1 MPRRIANQPLFLIL
15 AGIGAAAMFV
25 PAFHALANERH
36 HEARAFFY
44 SGLLGLII
52 VTLISVAR
60 ATVPRRYREMGNL
73 AALFAAFA
81 FLPLMLAVPFYEALR
96 NTTFLNA
103 YAEMVSALTTTG
115 MPHFEPD
122 RLSGTL
128 HLWRAM
134 VGWMGGLLVWTS
146 AAAILAPLSLGG
158 FEVTA
163 TAEPGQGERLSQ
175 FSLVDPQT
183 RIIRVGKRL
192 IPIYTGLTAVL
203 WLLLVV
209 LGEDALIAACHAM
222 STLSTSGIS
231 PVGGVQ
237 NAHAGLIGEAV
248 IALFLL
254 FALSRL
260 TFSNDTLSTARVG
273 ILRDPEFRLGLLIVI
288 GVPLVLFLRHW
299 VGAYEVSS
307 SRSVGEAGAALW
319 GGVFTVLSF
328 LTTTGFESAQWQA
341 ARDWSGMPTPGL
353 IFLGLAIIGGGVAT
367 TAGGVKLL
375 RVWVLYLNGL
385 REMEKLIHPNS
396 VGHSSGQS
404 RRFRRK
410 GAFVAWVFFMLFAM
424 TLSLLMLTLAALGA
438 DFETATV
445 LAIAALSNTG
455 PLVSSAPEFP
465 IILSELGDGSRMVL
479 VAGMVLGRLEMLAII
494 ALLTTETW
502 RD

>member
-1 MPRRIANQPLFLIL
+1 MPRRIANQPLFLLL
-15 AGIGAAAMFV
+15 AGIGAASMFV
-25 PAFHALANERH
+25 PAVHALANDRH

-44 SGLLGLII
+44 SGLLGLIV
-52 VTLISVAR
+52 VTLIAVAR
-60 ATVPRRYREMGNL
+60 ASIPRQYREMRNL

-96 NTTFLNA
+96 NTSFLNA

-134 VGWMGGLLVWTS
+134 VGWMGGLLIWVS
-146 AAAILAPLSLGG
+146 AASIMAPLSLGG

-175 FSLVDPQT
+175 FSIVDPQR
-183 RIIRVGKRL
+183 RIIRTALRL
-192 IPIYTGLTAVL
+192 VPIYTALTGTL
-203 WLLLVV
+203 WVLLVM
-209 LGEDALIAACHAM
+209 LGETPLVAICHAM

-237 NAHAGLIGEAV
+237 NAQAGFAGEGL
-248 IALFLL
+248 IALFML

-260 TFSNDTLSTARVG
+260 TFTNDTLTSARPG
-273 ILRDPEFRLGLLIVI
+273 LLRDPEFRLGLIIVI
-288 GVPLVLFLRHW
+288 GVPLILFLRHW
-299 VGAYEVSS
+299 IGAYEVAA
-307 SRSVGEAGAALW
+307 SRTASEAVAALW
-319 GGVFTVLSF
+319 GGLFTVLSF
-328 LTTTGFESAQWQA
+328 LSTTGFESAAWHT

-353 IFLGLAIIGGGVAT
+353 IFMGLAIIGGGVAT

-375 RVWVLYLNGL
+375 RVWVLYLNGV
-385 REMEKLIHPNS
+385 REMERMIHPHS
-396 VGHSSGQS
+396 VGRSGAQN

-410 GAFVAWVFFMLFAM
+410 GAFVAWIFFMLFAV
-424 TLSLLMLTLAALGA
+424 TLSLLMLALAGFGA

-445 LAIAALSNTG
+445 LAIAALANTG

-465 IILSELGDGSRMVL
+465 IVLAELGDGARMVL
-479 VAGMVLGRLEMLAII
+479 VAGMIVGRLEMMAII
-494 ALLTTETW
+494 ALLFTDSW
-502 RD
+502 RS

>member
-1 MPRRIANQPLFLIL
+1 MERRIANQPLFLLL

-25 PAFHALANERH
+25 PAIHALANERH

-52 VTLISVAR
+52 VTLIAVAR
-60 ATVPRRYREMGNL
+60 DSIPRRYREMRNL

-81 FLPLMLAVPFYEALR
+81 FLPLMLAVPFHEALR
-96 NTTFLNA
+96 TTTFLNA

-115 MPHFEPD
+115 MPHFEPE
-122 RLSGTL
+122 RLSSTL

-134 VGWMGGLLVWTS
+134 VGWMGGLLVWV
-146 AAAILAPLSLGG
+146 AAASILAPLSLGG

-175 FSLVDPQT
+175 FALVDPQR
-183 RIIRVGKRL
+183 RIIRTALRL
-192 IPIYTGLTAVL
+192 VPIYGGLTAILWVL
-203 WLLLVV
+203 LII
-209 LGEDALIAACHAM
+209 LGEVPLVAACHAM

-237 NAHAGLIGEAV
+237 NASAGYAGEGL
-248 IALFLL
+248 IALFML

-260 TFSNDTLSTARVG
+260 TFSNDTLTSARPG
-273 ILRDPEFRLGLLIVI
+273 ILRDPEFRLGMMIVI
-288 GVPLVLFLRHW
+288 GVPLILFLRHW
-299 VGAYEVSS
+299 IGAYEVSS
-307 SRSVGEAGAALW
+307 ERTVTDAIAALW
-319 GGVFTVLSF
+319 GGLFTVLSF
-328 LTTTGFESAQWQA
+328 LTTTGFESAAWHS

-375 RVWVLYLNGL
+375 RVWVLYLNGV
-385 REMEKLIHPNS
+385 REMERMIHPSS
-396 VGHSSGQS
+396 VGRSGAQN

-410 GAFVAWVFFMLFAM
+410 GAFVAWIFFMLFAM
-424 TLSLLMLTLAALGA
+424 TLALLMLVLAAFGA

-445 LAIAALSNTG
+445 LAIAALANTG
-455 PLVSSAPEFP
+455 PLVSAAPEFP
-465 IILSELGDGSRMVL
+465 IVLAELGDGARMAL